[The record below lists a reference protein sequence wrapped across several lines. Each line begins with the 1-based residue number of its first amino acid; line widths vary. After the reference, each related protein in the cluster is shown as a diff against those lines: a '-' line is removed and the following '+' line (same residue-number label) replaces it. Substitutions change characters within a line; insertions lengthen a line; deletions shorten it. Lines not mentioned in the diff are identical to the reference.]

1 MGGGGVCWPE
11 VVEKEVQAVGA
22 VVICGRR
29 PEDGKFGRSGGW
41 TQARFCIFETLTG
54 GRRKKLESKR
64 GIQRPTQ
71 LWKG

>member
-1 MGGGGVCWPE
+1 
-11 VVEKEVQAVGA
+11 VGA